1 MYFRNI
7 PKVFVIFPWKKKIM
21 LKIIPDCD
29 TQAIK
34 LKTVFHKNL
43 SLIKVEKCRNMQLF
57 GNSPGYYQKNHQ
69 NQITVSHH
77 REMIVPLYWAKR

>member
-1 MYFRNI
+1 MR
-7 PKVFVIFPWKKKIM
+7 KMKIT

-34 LKTVFHKNL
+34 LKTVFHKYL
-43 SLIKVEKCRNMQLF
+43 LLIKVEKCRNMQLF

-69 NQITVSHH
+69 NQIKPS
-77 REMIVPLYWAKR
+77 